1 LLIPALLIAAACGSG
16 DNTSSTSTTTTSS
29 AGLTLSSSPEA
40 TDSASAVDDLCP
52 LLPKDDVFRTTGYKL
67 LLAQFHKGPG
77 PLHFCTIYLDIPDCQ
92 MQCAVSLED
101 LGPVDPKNS
110 NTPELYREIY
120 SSANS
125 DGNATFEDGVAG
137 ENSWLAVAQAGEL
150 PGWKLVY
157 FQVNGVAYDLHGPFG
172 PKYTLTRE
180 QIIAAMQAVIA
191 NLNKSPLSS

>member
-1 LLIPALLIAAACGSG
+1 M
-16 DNTSSTSTTTTSS
+16 
-29 AGLTLSSSPEA
+29 
-40 TDSASAVDDLCP
+40 
-52 LLPKDDVFRTTGYKL
+52 

-92 MQCAVSLED
+92 MQCAISLED
-101 LGPVDPKNS
+101 LGPVDPNKS

-125 DGNATFEDGVAG
+125 DGNATFEDSVAG
-137 ENSWLAVAQAGEL
+137 ENSWLAITQGGEL
-150 PGWKLVY
+150 PQWKLVY

-180 QIIAAMQAVIA
+180 QIIDATKTVTV
-191 NLNKSPLSS
+191 NLHKVPLSY